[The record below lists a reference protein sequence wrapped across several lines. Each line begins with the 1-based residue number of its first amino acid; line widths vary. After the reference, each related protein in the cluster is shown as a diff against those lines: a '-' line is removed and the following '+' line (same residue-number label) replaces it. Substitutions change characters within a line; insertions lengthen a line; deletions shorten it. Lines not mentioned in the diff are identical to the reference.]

1 MLFNPKLL
9 KEWKVTMYYLGG
21 KSAFSVYHP
30 AVNLIYIAFV
40 LIITMITLNPYI
52 IGTSWLVSAI
62 VWFVTNKENKF
73 IINIITGLPIIIF
86 TVVIQPIFSNTGT
99 TVLFYINDKAVTLEA
114 YIYGAV
120 MGVLF
125 VTVIQWIGCCRV
137 FIDSE
142 KLYYLFGR
150 IAPLLGLT
158 FSMILRFIPLLRSR
172 YREIHDAQIAMGR
185 HRLSAKKL
193 DQVRQ
198 YLKEISILISW
209 SLENSIETS
218 KSMESRGFGLKG
230 RTTYHLY
237 HLKKTEIGLIAVL
250 FTALCASFCIIITG
264 KVSVYYMPA
273 VVFPPNKIWTWGIC
287 FMLFII
293 GLFPVWCEL
302 LAKYKLNKN
311 FLQE

>member
-1 MLFNPKLL
+1 
-9 KEWKVTMYYLGG
+9 MYYLGE
-21 KSAFSVYHP
+21 KTAFSMYHP

-52 IGTSWLVSAI
+52 IGTSWFVSAV

-73 IINIITGLPIIIF
+73 IVNIIMGLPIIIF
-86 TVVIQPIFSNTGT
+86 TVMIQPIFSNTGT
-99 TVLFYINDKAVTLEA
+99 TVLFYINDKAIMLEA
-114 YIYGAV
+114 YIYGIV
-120 MGVLF
+120 MGILF

-172 YREIHDAQIAMGR
+172 HREIHDAQIAMGR
-185 HRLSAKKL
+185 YHSSVKKL
-193 DQVRQ
+193 DRLRQ

-218 KSMESRGFGLKG
+218 KSMESRGFGLKH

-237 HLKKTEIGLIAVL
+237 HLKKAEIGLIAIL
-250 FTALCASFCIIITG
+250 FIALCTACCIIVMG

-273 VVFPPNKIWTWGIC
+273 VIFPQNKIWTWGIC

-302 LAKYKLNKN
+302 SAKYKLNKN
-311 FLQE
+311 FLQK